1 MCLRS
6 DVGGAVRGARS
17 RSGGMLSSHTLR
29 TVARGSLLA
38 LALSSSGCSYL
49 RNRCADL
56 LDIASVDVGYGP
68 GVYAEA
74 RATDFLVPG
83 LGVHSYLEAYSLHGR
98 YAGEVERWSGFG
110 LPPFLTATTYMPA
123 DGRLVSVVDGDRSG
137 YDLHM
142 EPPWASYAMCI
153 PGVWIGSLDHAPG
166 YSVGERGMRVAD
178 VGVHVQCL
186 VGVRLGFSPGE
197 SVDWLLGW
205 FGLDLSG
212 DDARLR
218 EAAVRPAESASPA
231 GGPSGS

>member
-6 DVGGAVRGARS
+6 DFSRAVPNVGP
-17 RSGGMLSSHTLR
+17 RSGGRALSHFFR
-29 TVARGSLLA
+29 TAARGSLLVLA
-38 LALSSSGCSYL
+38 LAASGCCYL
-49 RNRCADL
+49 QNRFADL
-56 LDIASVDVGYGP
+56 LDVASVDVGYGP

-98 YAGEVERWSGFG
+98 YSGPVDRWSGFG
-110 LPPFLTATTYMPA
+110 LPPFMTATTYMPV

-153 PGVWIGSLDHAPG
+153 PGAWLGSLDHAPG
-166 YSVGERGMRVAD
+166 YSLGKRGLRVAD
-178 VGVHVQCL
+178 VSVHGQCL

-197 SVDWLLGW
+197 AVDWLLGW
-205 FGLDLSG
+205 FGLDLSR
-212 DDARLR
+212 DDACGRQ
-218 EAAVRPAESASPA
+218 SGDA
-231 GGPSGS
+231 GHPGDR